1 MCFCVLF
8 TLHVLVCV
16 VLACVS
22 VALACVSVGEC
33 CTVLVRVVVFAKE
46 GKKMCGQ
53 NKNCCFIF

>member
-1 MCFCVLF
+1 MFLCPLYAPCVAS
-8 TLHVLVCV
+8 V